1 MGFCCLFLLKMI
13 RCFQTYKWI
22 NEINETM
29 TTLFTIGFAKKSAEQ
44 FFSLLIRAGVK
55 RIIDIRLHNVSQ
67 LAGFTK
73 RDDLSY
79 FLEAIAGI
87 DYLHM
92 PSLAPTQEIFDA
104 YKKKKGGWAAY
115 EESFNAL
122 LRERKPENLLSEEQ
136 IQNACLLCSEPT
148 PDHCHRRLVAQ
159 YLKDCWSDLRIV
171 HL

>member
-1 MGFCCLFLLKMI
+1 MK
-13 RCFQTYKWI
+13 
-22 NEINETM
+22 
-29 TTLFTIGFAKKSAEQ
+29 
-44 FFSLLIRAGVK
+44 AGVQK
-55 RIIDIRLHNVSQ
+55 VIDIRLHNMSQ

-79 FLEAIAGI
+79 FLKAIADI
-87 DYLHM
+87 DYFHM

-115 EESFNAL
+115 EQSFNAL
-122 LRERKPENLLSEEQ
+122 LRERKPETFLSKEK
-136 IQNACLLCSEPT
+136 IQNACLLCSEPA

-171 HL
+171 HLQAL